1 MATVSVP
8 LEPTRGRGW
17 LTGFGNMLDKE
28 YGSWWRTRRAL
39 VHLFL
44 WLLVIN
50 GFLVLVGLDE
60 GRRGPYAALNEL
72 IEVFFQVGGLWA
84 NIGIILATQSSLL
97 GERQLGTAEWV
108 LSKPVTREAFVLSK
122 LLVNGATF
130 VVLAVVVPSIVFF
143 SQTLLHAYLQPSL
156 GPFVGGLVLHVEY
169 LLFYLALT
177 LALGTFLRTRG
188 AVSGTA
194 IGLAIGGLILLSP
207 FPWLGSWT
215 PFALPSFASMVATG
229 QPLPEGAWQP
239 ILVTLLWSL
248 LFVLLALWRF
258 AREEF

>member
-1 MATVSVP
+1 MATASLR
-8 LEPTRGRGW
+8 LERASGHGW
-17 LTGFGNMLDKE
+17 LTGFGNMVDRE

-50 GFLVLVGLDE
+50 GFLVLIGLDE
-60 GRRGPYAALNEL
+60 GHRGPYDALSEL

-130 VVLAVVVPSIVFF
+130 LALAVVVPSIVFF
-143 SQTLLHAYLQPSL
+143 SQTLLHAYLQPNL
-156 GPFVGGLVLHVEY
+156 VPFLLGLVLLVEY

-177 LALGTFLRTRG
+177 LVLGTFLRTRG

-194 IGLAIGGLILLSP
+194 IGLAIGGLILLN
-207 FPWLGSWT
+207 FLPWLGT
-215 PFALPSFASMVATG
+215 LGPFALPAFASTTANG
-229 QPLPEGAWQP
+229 GPLVEGAWQP
-239 ILVTLLWSL
+239 ILLTVLWSL

-258 AREEF
+258 DREEL